1 MSIHPYMRRER
12 NDGPVSADDAGRILL
27 QKGTAV
33 ARRSTLFL
41 VVLSIAKGTVGLLS
55 GSIAL
60 LADAAHTVMDI
71 AGSSVVW
78 LGLRLSARK
87 PSDRFPYGFYKAES
101 ICALIVCI
109 IMIFTGAE
117 ILRDS
122 IERFYVPSAISS
134 RPIVIAVAI
143 GSGIVS
149 YFLARYKEKAG
160 REINSQGLK
169 VESRHSLA
177 DVLDSGLVCGGVVFT
192 YLNVFWAEPLAAVII
207 SIFLLW
213 TAFTFGKDSILSL
226 MDVSPQPE
234 MRKAIEETI
243 ISTPD
248 VKGVHALKIRRA
260 GPFIFVEAH
269 VELEGGISVEK
280 AHVVADKVEDRVKKR
295 FKEVDSMT
303 VHIGIASVHEKEHG

>member
-1 MSIHPYMRRER
+1 M
-12 NDGPVSADDAGRILL
+12 SADDPGRILL

-33 ARRSTLFL
+33 ARGSTLVL

-60 LADAAHTVMDI
+60 LADAAHTIMDI
-71 AGSSVVW
+71 AGSVIVW
-78 LGLRLSARK
+78 LGLRLSLRK
-87 PSDRFPYGFYKAES
+87 PTDQFPYGFYKGES

-109 IMIFTGAE
+109 IMIFSGTE

-122 IERFYVPSAISS
+122 VERFYVASVISS

-149 YFLARYKEKAG
+149 YFLARYKDKAG

-192 YLNVFWAEPLAAVII
+192 YLNVFWVEPLAAVII

-226 MDVSPQPE
+226 MDVSPRPE
-234 MRKAIEETI
+234 MIKAIEETI
-243 ISTPD
+243 IGTPD
-248 VKGVHALKIRRA
+248 VKGTHALKLRRA

-269 VELEGGISVEK
+269 VEVDGGISVER
-280 AHVVADKVEDRVKKR
+280 AHAVADEVESRVKKK
-295 FKEVDSMT
+295 FKEVDSIT
-303 VHIGIASVHEKEHG
+303 VHIGIASVHEKEHR

>member
-1 MSIHPYMRRER
+1 
-12 NDGPVSADDAGRILL
+12 VSVYDPGRILL

-33 ARRSTLFL
+33 ARRSTLVL

-71 AGSSVVW
+71 AGSSIVW
-78 LGLRLSARK
+78 LGLRLSLRR

-117 ILRDS
+117 ILWDS
-122 IERFYVPSAISS
+122 VGRFYAPSAISS

-143 GSGIVS
+143 GSGIVL

-160 REINSQGLK
+160 REINSQGLR

-192 YLNVFWAEPLAAVII
+192 YLNVFWVEPLAAVII
-207 SIFLLW
+207 SIFVLW
-213 TAFTFGKDSILSL
+213 TALTLGKDSTLLL

-234 MRKAIEETI
+234 MRKVIEETI

-248 VKGVHALKIRRA
+248 VKGVHALKVRRS

-269 VELEGGISVEK
+269 VEVDGTNSVER
-280 AHVVADKVEDRVKKR
+280 AHVVADEVEDRVKKR

-303 VHIGIASVHEKEHG
+303 VHIGIASAHEKQHG